1 MSLSWQHCT
10 HLYYSPLSLC
20 LTAAAHVTHLSTP
33 HTHTGISGP
42 RPIRGGVRPSLSL
55 IGLDHDISL
64 TGVSFVEPQS
74 FWVADT
80 FFSFLEWL
88 DAPVRPGIFVSRT
101 REKLGRTCDQIG
113 RTLEPCIVS
122 SITAAQFLKRL
133 FLITMSCLKVPPP
146 FFLFSSLSEPPS
158 ISIALL
164 FLESS
169 PLHANHLFPA
179 LCSVRS
185 YFPDLSQ
192 SIFLFAFSGHSANYR
207 CQGRVCAR
215 VPE

>member
-1 MSLSWQHCT
+1 M
-10 HLYYSPLSLC
+10 
-20 LTAAAHVTHLSTP
+20 
-33 HTHTGISGP
+33 
-42 RPIRGGVRPSLSL
+42 
-55 IGLDHDISL
+55 
-64 TGVSFVEPQS
+64 
-74 FWVADT
+74 
-80 FFSFLEWL
+80 
-88 DAPVRPGIFVSRT
+88 
-101 REKLGRTCDQIG
+101 
-113 RTLEPCIVS
+113 S

-179 LCSVRS
+179 FCSVRS

-192 SIFLFAFSGHSANYR
+192 SIFLIVLSAFSCHSANYR
-207 CQGRVCAR
+207 CQGRVCAH
-215 VPE
+215 VPMQMMNSCKSFNRWQTQINMDTLLMLKSIARHQQKPSQVSPLTHVIRPRFKQPAAALLTRS